1 MQMYGTLYNLLWYFI
16 LLFSTLLFSYN
27 TEQTRHVK
35 VSEVWDESNSQLS
48 FDKMMSV
55 AATFLK
61 DSDRDL
67 FITKAKA
74 TYVDEDGEV
83 ITMSSNSELKD
94 AFFQVLKTYPSQ
106 KKAFVVLVATPQKE
120 KKPAKIASSAK
131 ASMPKRIQVRKVQ
144 PNKKLFAV
152 SSDKATPAGCT
163 LKTEDVAFIH
173 ARHTCDGCN
182 KTPIVGDRY
191 RAKNIADFDLCGACM
206 NKYEGDKADFEIQ
219 FSDRDRCMQ
228 DKWRMMKSR
237 CTPDSFN
244 SIACAWNSR
253 VNGDLATFLKDI
265 QEKTGAVI
273 ESATVYG
280 DAAAASNIEKSEV
293 APSADRKAKE
303 SDEKEKKPSPADSFL
318 DDADGSIAEQI
329 GRTLDVCVA
338 AIEDVMDVQVEK
350 VNTNV
355 SSLKSPGLS
364 PAAADAVSVAS
375 SMVSSM
381 NDTTKKMDGSSQT
394 EDVPKE
400 KDEVKVPQVEDAS
413 SDGEEGWSVVD
424 NDYDDD
430 NEKQSPTLS
439 PIVLAKWDKELHGLH
454 QLGFLDDK
462 KNIDALEHLEA
473 AALGCDSIDE
483 ITVAQ
488 AVEYLLK

>member
-1 MQMYGTLYNLLWYFI
+1 MFICISHMYI
-16 LLFSTLLFSYN
+16 SLFTSNISSSIIIKYLT
-27 TEQTRHVK
+27 
-35 VSEVWDESNSQLS
+35 SEVWDESNSQLS

-83 ITMSSNSELKD
+83 ITMSSNLELKD

-106 KKAFVVLVATPQKE
+106 KKPFVVLVATPRKE
-120 KKPAKIASSAK
+120 GKPAKIISSTK

-152 SSDKATPAGCT
+152 SSDKAAPVGCN
-163 LKTEDVAFIH
+163 LKTDNVAFLH
-173 ARHTCDGCN
+173 ARHTCDGCS

-206 NKYEGDKADFEIQ
+206 NKYEGDKADFEIEV
-219 FSDRDRCMQ
+219 SDRDRLMQ
-228 DKWRMMKSR
+228 DRWRMMKSR

-244 SIACAWNSR
+244 NIACTWNSR

-280 DAAAASNIEKSEV
+280 DAAATSNIEKSEV
-293 APSADRKAKE
+293 APTADKTTQAEVLKE
-303 SDEKEKKPSPADSFL
+303 SEESDKKEKQPSSPSPSHDSFL

-329 GRTLDVCVA
+329 GRTLDVCV
-338 AIEDVMDVQVEK
+338 
-350 VNTNV
+350 
-355 SSLKSPGLS
+355 G
-364 PAAADAVSVAS
+364 
-375 SMVSSM
+375 
-381 NDTTKKMDGSSQT
+381 
-394 EDVPKE
+394 
-400 KDEVKVPQVEDAS
+400 
-413 SDGEEGWSVVD
+413 
-424 NDYDDD
+424 
-430 NEKQSPTLS
+430 
-439 PIVLAKWDKELHGLH
+439 
-454 QLGFLDDK
+454 
-462 KNIDALEHLEA
+462 
-473 AALGCDSIDE
+473 
-483 ITVAQ
+483 
-488 AVEYLLK
+488 

>member
-1 MQMYGTLYNLLWYFI
+1 MFICISHMYI
-16 LLFSTLLFSYN
+16 SLFTSNIS
-27 TEQTRHVK
+27 
-35 VSEVWDESNSQLS
+35 SSIEVWDESNSQLS
-48 FDKMMSV
+48 FDKMMAV
-55 AATFLK
+55 AARFVK
-61 DSDRDL
+61 DSDRDE

-83 ITMSSNSELKD
+83 ITMSSNLELKD

-106 KKAFVVLVATPQKE
+106 KKPFVVLVATPRKE
-120 KKPAKIASSAK
+120 GKPAKIMSSTK

-152 SSDKATPAGCT
+152 SSDKSTPAGCN

-182 KTPIVGDRY
+182 KTPIVGNRY

-219 FSDRDRCMQ
+219 FSNRDRLMQ
-228 DKWRMMKSR
+228 DKWRIMKSR
-237 CTPDSFN
+237 CTPDSIN
-244 SIACAWNSR
+244 NIACTWNSR

-280 DAAAASNIEKSEV
+280 DAAAAAAAAAAASNIEKSEV
-293 APSADRKAKE
+293 APSADKPSAQAEDKEFEE
-303 SDEKEKKPSPADSFL
+303 SDEKVKQPSSPSPSHDSFL

-338 AIEDVMDVQVEK
+338 AIEDVMGKVDK

-355 SSLKSPGLS
+355 STLKSPDLS
-364 PAAADAVSVAS
+364 PAVVDAVSVTS

-381 NDTTKKMDGSSQT
+381 NDTTKKIDGSSQT
-394 EDVPKE
+394 EDVHEE
-400 KDEVKVPQVEDAS
+400 KNEVKVPQVEDAS
-413 SDGEEGWSVVD
+413 DDGEEEWSVVD
-424 NDYDDD
+424 NDDD
-430 NEKQSPTLS
+430 KPAPTLS

-454 QLGFLDDK
+454 QMGFLDDV
-462 KNIDALEHLEA
+462 KNVDALEHLEA
-473 AALGCDSIDE
+473 AALGCDSTDE